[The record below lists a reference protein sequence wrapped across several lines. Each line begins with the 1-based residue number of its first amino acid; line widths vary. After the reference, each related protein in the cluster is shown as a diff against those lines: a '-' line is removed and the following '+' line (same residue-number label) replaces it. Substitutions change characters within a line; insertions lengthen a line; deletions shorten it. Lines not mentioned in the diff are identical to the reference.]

1 MTETKADVIV
11 IGAGM
16 VGICC
21 ASFLQRLGRKVTV
34 IDRVPPGESCSFGN
48 AGSLSWSSCVPISVP
63 GLLPKV
69 PGWLLNSEGPLT
81 IRWKYLPGLLPWL
94 WRFVRAGNETKVVA
108 SATALSHLHRPSLDL
123 HRELAKDAG
132 VSDLVRSTDYVHV
145 YSSEKTFQDSHFT
158 ESLRTRL
165 NDIEPEILDGGQL
178 REIEPQISSHYVKAR
193 RIPDQGFAANPGR
206 LVKSYAKRL
215 VADGGTIIE
224 AEVTAL
230 EVGGNRVR
238 TVKTS
243 SSSLAV
249 EDVVIAAGAW
259 SHRLCAML
267 GLEVPL
273 EAERGY
279 HVMVSDPGVS
289 INGTIMETDG
299 MFVATP
305 MEMGLRFAGTVEL
318 ASVDEE
324 PHYDRADTILRKA
337 KRMFP
342 DLRTEE
348 VSRWMGR
355 RPSLPDG
362 LPIIDSAPHQDN
374 VYLAF
379 GHAHTGMVG
388 SPQTGRL
395 IAGMVCK
402 QPLNMDVAAFGAQR
416 FQ

>member
-1 MTETKADVIV
+1 
-11 IGAGM
+11 M

-21 ASFLQRLGRKVTV
+21 ASFLQRHGRKVTV

-63 GLLPKV
+63 GLLAKV
-69 PGWLLNSEGPLT
+69 PGWLLSRDGPLT
-81 IRWKYLPGLLPWL
+81 IRWKYLPALMPWL
-94 WRFVRAGNETKVVA
+94 WQFVRCGNKTQVEA
-108 SATALSHLHRPSLDL
+108 SATALSNLHRPSLDL

-132 VSDLVRSTDYVHV
+132 ASDLVRSTDYLHV
-145 YSSEKTFQDSHFT
+145 YSSKKALADKDFT
-158 ESLRTRL
+158 EALRNRL
-165 NDIEPEILDGGQL
+165 SGIEAQVLNAGQL
-178 REIEPQISSHYVKAR
+178 RELEPQISHHYVQAV

-206 LVKSYAKRL
+206 LVKSYAQHL
-215 VADGGTIIE
+215 TDNGATIIE
-224 AEVTAL
+224 DEVKSL
-230 EVGGNRVR
+230 EINGNRVSAVQ
-238 TVKTS
+238 TTS
-243 SSSLAV
+243 ARLET
-249 EDVVIAAGAW
+249 EDLVIAGGAW
-259 SHRLCAML
+259 SHRLCEML
-267 GLEVPL
+267 GLHVPL

-279 HVMVSDPGVS
+279 HVTVSDPGVS

-318 ASVDEE
+318 ASVDVE
-324 PHYDRADTILRKA
+324 PDYQRADTILGKA

-342 DLRTEE
+342 DLQTSE

-362 LPIIDSAPHQDN
+362 VPVIGAAPRQEN

-379 GHAHTGMVG
+379 GHAHTGMIG

-395 IAGMVCK
+395 IAGMVCN
-402 QPLNMDVAAFGAQR
+402 QPLNMDVTPFRPER
-416 FQ
+416 FS

>member
-1 MTETKADVIV
+1 MSVAKADVIV

-21 ASFLQRLGRKVTV
+21 ASFLQRLGRKVTI

-69 PGWLLNSEGPLT
+69 PGWLLRRDGPLT
-81 IRWKYLPGLLPWL
+81 IRWKYLPSLVPWL
-94 WRFVRAGNETKVVA
+94 WKFIRAGNVEQVEA
-108 SATALSHLHRPSLDL
+108 SAIALSNLHRPSLDL

-132 VSDLVRSTDYVHV
+132 VSNLVCSTDYLHV
-145 YSSEKTFQDSHFT
+145 YSSAQTLADKQFT
-158 ESLRTRL
+158 EALRNRL
-165 NDIEPEILDGGQL
+165 SGIEAQILDAKQL
-178 REIEPQISSHYVKAR
+178 REVEPQISDHYVKAV
-193 RIPDQGFAANPGR
+193 RIPDQGFTVNPGR
-206 LVKSYAKRL
+206 LVKSYAQHL
-215 VADGGTIIE
+215 SANGATIIE
-224 AEVTAL
+224 DEVISFDMDAK
-230 EVGGNRVR
+230 RVNAVN
-238 TVKTS
+238 TTS
-243 SSSLAV
+243 SRIETQDL
-249 EDVVIAAGAW
+249 VIAGGAW
-259 SHRLCAML
+259 SHRLCKML

-279 HVMVSDPGVS
+279 HVVVSNPGVS

-318 ASVDEE
+318 ATVDEE
-324 PHYDRADTILRKA
+324 PDYRRADSILKKA

-342 DLRTEE
+342 DLRTNE

-362 LPIIDSAPHQDN
+362 VPVVSAAPRQDN

-379 GHAHTGMVG
+379 GHAHTGMIG

-395 IAGMVCK
+395 IAGMVCN
-402 QPLNMDVAAFGAQR
+402 QPLNMDMSAFRVER
-416 FQ
+416 FS